1 MRKVS
6 LMRTHTLRQLLLVAG
21 VLTVAAATS
30 AAAPAPQFGRGTLV
44 LSQNGRKFTLAV
56 EVASTV
62 EARSYGLM
70 LRKTLDENAGMLFVF
85 EQDGK
90 WGFWMKD
97 TLVPLSIGFIDR
109 QWRLLEIQDMAV
121 AVDPQAGPW
130 PIYEPKAA
138 YRYALEVNQ
147 GYFQRK
153 GITPGARLEFT
164 LAK

>member
-1 MRKVS
+1 MRMS
-6 LMRTHTLRQLLLVAG
+6 ILRTLLLLAG

-30 AAAPAPQFGRGTLV
+30 AAAPVPQFGRGTLNIH
-44 LSQNGRKFTLAV
+44 QNGRKVTLRV

-62 EARSYGLM
+62 ETRSYGLM
-70 LRKTLDENAGMLFVF
+70 LRKALDDNAGMLFVF
-85 EQDGK
+85 EEDGK

-97 TLVPLSIGFIDR
+97 TLVPLSIGFIDK

-121 AVDPQAGPW
+121 AVDPRAGPW

-153 GITPGARLEFT
+153 GITPGARFEFIP
-164 LAK
+164 AK

>member
-1 MRKVS
+1 
-6 LMRTHTLRQLLLVAG
+6 MRTRTLRTLLLLAAVAA
-21 VLTVAAATS
+21 VAAATS
-30 AAAPAPQFGRGTLV
+30 AAGPAPQFGRGALNIH
-44 LSQNGRKFTLAV
+44 QNGRKITLAV

-62 EARSYGLM
+62 ETRSYGLM
-70 LRKTLDENAGMLFVF
+70 FRKALDENAGMLFVF
-85 EQDGK
+85 EQNGK

-97 TLVPLSIGFIDR
+97 TLVPLSIGFIDK

-121 AVDPQAGPW
+121 AVDPQTGPW

-164 LAK
+164 AAK